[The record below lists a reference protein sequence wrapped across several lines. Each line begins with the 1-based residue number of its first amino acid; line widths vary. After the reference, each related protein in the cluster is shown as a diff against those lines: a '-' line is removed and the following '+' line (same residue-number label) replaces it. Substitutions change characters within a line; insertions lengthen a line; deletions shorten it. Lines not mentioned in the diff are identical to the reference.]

1 MRVAALYDV
10 HGNLP
15 ALEAVIAELE
25 DERVDLI
32 VLGGDIVSGP
42 FPRETY
48 AAYRALGDAAV
59 ALRGNVE
66 RAFLEI
72 KSGIREP
79 AAGAA
84 GDPWVVEQLTDDEI
98 ETLGALPE
106 QLVLDVDGLGAVRFV
121 HATLHDDEELFTE
134 ATPDD
139 VLGEMFAGADTA
151 VVVCGHTH
159 MQLDRVVGG
168 TRIVNAG
175 SVGMPYEAAPGAYWA
190 LLGEDVEL
198 RRTEYD
204 LEATA
209 ERIAPLSWPTAESF
223 VRENLLTVPTREEA
237 IDVFERQA
245 GRRTTAPAE

>member
-15 ALEAVIAELE
+15 ALEAVLAEV
-25 DERVDLI
+25 ERHGVDLI

-48 AAYRALGDAAV
+48 AAWRALGEKAV
-59 ALRGNVE
+59 AVRGNVE

-72 KSGIREP
+72 RRGLREP
-79 AAGAA
+79 APGAA
-84 GDPWVVEQLTDDEI
+84 GDPWVVEQLSDDEI

-106 QLVLDVDGLGAVRFV
+106 QLLLDVDGLGPVRFV
-121 HATLHDDEELFTE
+121 HATLRDDEELFTE
-134 ATPDD
+134 ATPDA
-139 VLGEMFAGADTA
+139 VVAEMFAGADAA
-151 VVVCGHTH
+151 VVLCGHTH

-190 LLGEDVEL
+190 LLGPDVEL

-204 LEATA
+204 LASTA
-209 ERIAPLSWPTAESF
+209 QRIAPLSWPTAESF
-223 VRENLLTVPTREEA
+223 VRENLLTVPKREEA

-245 GRRTTAPAE
+245 GRRAAE